1 MKNSQTATSPKS
13 GAKGLRI
20 RNILVPID
28 FSETSIRAI
37 ETTKRLARHL
47 GATVHLAHIHES
59 FYPGGFLES
68 ETPFAFAPLSY
79 LENTREA
86 AEKRLADL
94 AGRYGITGTCEVEV
108 GGPAFDGISQIA
120 RKIKADLIV
129 TPTHGRSGV
138 ERVLLGSTA
147 ERLVQHSPCPVL
159 VTRERKK
166 ERLGRVKSSAA
177 GLDRIN
183 TILVPVDF
191 SHASLDG
198 LKYAIQFA
206 SKVRAKILVLTV
218 IHLGYDYTADG
229 YAMYDLSP
237 LEEAA
242 RAAAE
247 REMQLFVRRV
257 RFGAVK
263 FETAIEIGPPV
274 HQICA
279 FAEERKADL
288 IITPT
293 HGYTGFKHV
302 LIGSTAEQVVRRA
315 ACPVLVVPSHLELR
329 VGQIAGQTEAR
340 TPRPR
345 VSARPFVRKGSVRS
359 AQPRNPGR
367 FSYKIGGRRQL
378 KKYREPTAL

>member
-1 MKNSQTATSPKS
+1 MKTIQTSTSPKL
-13 GAKGLRI
+13 GKGLRI

-37 ETTKRLARHL
+37 ETAKGLARRF
-47 GATVHLAHIHES
+47 GASVHLANIHES
-59 FYPGGFLES
+59 YYPGSFLES
-68 ETPFAFAPLSY
+68 EIPFAGAPLTY
-79 LENTREA
+79 LENTRES
-86 AEKRLADL
+86 AERHLIDL
-94 AGRYGITGTCEVEV
+94 AGKHKITGTCEVEV
-108 GGPAFDGISQIA
+108 GGPAFDGICRIA
-120 RKIKADLIV
+120 RKIRADLIV
-129 TPTHGRSGV
+129 TSSHGRSGV
-138 ERVLLGSTA
+138 QRVLLGSTA

-166 ERLGRVKSSAA
+166 APHGRLKSPKP
-177 GLDRIN
+177 GPGRIN
-183 TILVPVDF
+183 TIVVPVDF

-206 SKVRAKILVLTV
+206 SKVKAKIIVLTV
-218 IHLGYDYTADG
+218 IHFGFAYTADG

-247 REMQLFVRRV
+247 REMQLFIRRV

-263 FETAIEIGPPV
+263 FETAIEIGPPM

-279 FAEERKADL
+279 FARERKVDL

-315 ACPVLVVPSHLELR
+315 TCPVLVVPSHMELR
-329 VGQIAGQTEAR
+329 VGQIAGQAEAQI
-340 TPRPR
+340 PRHR
-345 VSARPFVRKGSVRS
+345 VSARPALRNGLVPSE
-359 AQPRNPGR
+359 QPRNPVR
-367 FSYKIGGRRQL
+367 FPHKFGKRRQL
-378 KKYREPTAL
+378 KKEPEPTAL